1 MSLREAAARE
11 AYLKTLLDVVN
22 DAYKEA
28 RAETQSLLDTA
39 AVESGTRQVAV
50 TLPGSTEQPEVDIAT
65 VSLTAGE
72 AAARIVDAEKFKAWV
87 LENYGSEIKREF
99 VTSVQPAF
107 EKKLLA
113 ELTAAGG
120 TEWADP
126 ENGVIHEVPGVEIAP
141 ARARTH
147 AVRFKTDGRD
157 QVMTAWREGR
167 LATVALPQLTAGG
180 AE

>member
-1 MSLREAAARE
+1 MSLKEAAARE

-28 RAETQSLLDTA
+28 RAETQNLLDTA
-39 AVESGTRQVAV
+39 AEESGTRQVAV
-50 TLPGSTEQPEVDIAT
+50 TLPGGPDRPGADIAT
-65 VSLTAGE
+65 VSLSAGE
-72 AAARIVDAEKFKAWV
+72 GAAKVTDPEKFKAWV
-87 LENYGSEIKREF
+87 LEHYGSEIKREF
-99 VTSVQPAF
+99 VTTVQPAF

-126 ENGVIHEVPGVEIAP
+126 ENGVIHDVPGVEIAP
-141 ARARTH
+141 SRARTH
-147 AVRFKTDGRD
+147 SVRFKTDGRD

>member
-1 MSLREAAARE
+1 MSLRDAAARE

-28 RAETQSLLDTA
+28 RAETQQHLDA
-39 AVESGTRQVAV
+39 AAEETGARQVAV
-50 TLPGSTEQPEVDIAT
+50 TLPDGPDIAT
-65 VSLTAGE
+65 VSLSSGE
-72 AAARIVDAEKFKAWV
+72 AAAKVIDEEKFTAWV
-87 LENYGSEIKREF
+87 RENFASEVERRF
-99 VTSVQPAF
+99 VTTVREAF
-107 EKKLLA
+107 TKKLLA

-120 TEWADP
+120 TDWPDP
-126 ENGVIHEVPGVEIAP
+126 ETGVIHEVPGVAMAP

-147 AVRFKTDGRD
+147 AVRFKKDGRD

-180 AE
+180 AQ

>member
-1 MSLREAAARE
+1 MSLRDAAARE

-28 RAETQSLLDTA
+28 RTETQALLDTA
-39 AVESGTRQVAV
+39 ASEDGTRQVAV
-50 TLPGSTEQPEVDIAT
+50 TLPDGPDIAT

-72 AAARIVDAEKFKAWV
+72 AAAKVTDPDKFKAWV
-87 LENYGSEIKREF
+87 LENFGSEIKREF

-126 ENGVIHEVPGVEIAP
+126 ENGVIHDVPGVEMAP

-147 AVRFKTDGRD
+147 AVRFKKDGRD

-167 LATVALPQLTAGG
+167 LATVALPTLTAGG